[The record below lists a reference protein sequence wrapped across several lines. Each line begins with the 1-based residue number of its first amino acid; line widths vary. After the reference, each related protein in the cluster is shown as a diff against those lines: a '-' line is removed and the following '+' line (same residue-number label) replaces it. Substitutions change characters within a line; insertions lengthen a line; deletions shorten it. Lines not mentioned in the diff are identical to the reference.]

1 MMNRIDFNIESYLL
15 ILFITNALVARVCDG
30 HFAVCLVYI
39 NFIDVLLWINYTH
52 QMNDDVKF
60 IIIAHDNNC
69 DVIA

>member
-39 NFIDVLLWINYTH
+39 NFIDVLL
-52 QMNDDVKF
+52 
-60 IIIAHDNNC
+60 
-69 DVIA
+69 